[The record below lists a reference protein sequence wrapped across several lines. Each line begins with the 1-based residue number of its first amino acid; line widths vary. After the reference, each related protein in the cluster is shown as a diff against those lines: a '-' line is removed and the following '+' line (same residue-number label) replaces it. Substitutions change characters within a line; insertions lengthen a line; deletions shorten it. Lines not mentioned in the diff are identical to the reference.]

1 MTGTLIFV
9 ICVQVFIIVHTVI
22 KNLDLI
28 LEKDEALEER
38 NKALADLSKLKLL
51 NKLKVDHEGNPIN
64 YNPLS

>member
-9 ICVQVFIIVHTVI
+9 ICVQVFVIVHTVI
-22 KNLDLI
+22 RNLNLI

-38 NKALADLSKLKLL
+38 DKALDDLSKLKLL

-64 YNPLS
+64 YDPLS

>member
-51 NKLKVDHEGNPIN
+51 NKLKVDHEGSPIN

>member
-1 MTGTLIFV
+1 MMGTLIFV
-9 ICVQVFIIVHTVI
+9 ICVQVFIIVYTVI
-22 KNLDLI
+22 RNLNLI

-38 NKALADLSKLKLL
+38 DKAVEDLNKLKLL

>member
-1 MTGTLIFV
+1 MMGTLIFV

-22 KNLDLI
+22 RNLNLI

-38 NKALADLSKLKLL
+38 DKAIEDLNKLKLL

-64 YNPLS
+64 YDPLD

>member
-1 MTGTLIFV
+1 MIGTLIF
-9 ICVQVFIIVHTVI
+9 IISVQVFVIVHTVI
-22 KNLDLI
+22 RNLNLI

-64 YNPLS
+64 YDPLS